1 VQAAPAARSLVAYPE
16 MLLPPAHPTHLPAVT
31 GETELYLALDPLAD
45 KAEAAGVAG
54 RLGMWLFARHDQ
66 LFSL

>member
-1 VQAAPAARSLVAYPE
+1 